1 MACKLDTINLEH
13 YLNLC
18 FGLQYTKA
26 KYSYIYIVWS
36 LNLKILYD
44 LGGCHG
50 NGNRFETKEFC
61 EAACRRSG
69 PGVAS
74 YRGKK
79 RPGPQGSL
87 VNICN
92 LPSDIGT
99 GSEKNDGWFYDS
111 EKSECKAFQYSGA
124 GGNANRYEKIHK
136 SQLGDKWKILVH
148 TKLLMVFVNCF
159 SCIFVSLQDYN
170 VFLKDQLRS
179 SFDFRL
185 FISTYMKGG
194 KSLKI
199 KVKSQ

>member
-1 MACKLDTINLEH
+1 M
-13 YLNLC
+13 YL
-18 FGLQYTKA
+18 
-26 KYSYIYIVWS
+26 YIYIYIWS

-124 GGNANRYEKIHK
+124 GGNANRY
-136 SQLGDKWKILVH
+136 
-148 TKLLMVFVNCF
+148 
-159 SCIFVSLQDYN
+159 
-170 VFLKDQLRS
+170 FLKKHDV
-179 SFDFRL
+179 
-185 FISTYMKGG
+185 YEKE
-194 KSLKI
+194 
-199 KVKSQ
+199 